1 MMEREREFMAR
12 VDDNPFDVVEIE
24 ILRLLKVAQDTM
36 VTRIAAEIGKDFEV
50 AYGHCLLLSDEGIVE
65 ELHEG
70 VPIKHT
76 RYPLEKVG
84 FHLTEKGREICD
96 TFGK

>member
-1 MMEREREFMAR
+1 MEREREIMTR
-12 VDDNPFDVVEIE
+12 TNDSPFDAVEIE
-24 ILRLLKVAQDTM
+24 ILRLLKEAQDTK
-36 VTRIAAEIGKDFEV
+36 VTRIAAELGKDFEI
-50 AYGHCLLLSDEGIVE
+50 AYGHCLLLSDEGIIE

-84 FHLTEKGREICD
+84 FHLTEKGHKICNR
-96 TFGK
+96 FEM

>member
-1 MMEREREFMAR
+1 MGR
-12 VDDNPFDVVEIE
+12 VDDNRFDVIEIE
-24 ILRLLKVAQDTM
+24 ILRLLKEAQDIK
-36 VTRIAAEIGKDFEV
+36 VTKIAAEIGKDFDI
-50 AYGHCLLLSDEGIVE
+50 AYGYCLLLSDEGIIE

-84 FHLTEKGREICD
+84 FYLTEKGHKICD
-96 TFGK
+96 RIDF

>member
-1 MMEREREFMAR
+1 MELERKTMAR
-12 VDDNPFDVVEIE
+12 TDDSPFDVIEIE
-24 ILRLLKVAQDTM
+24 ILRLLKEAQEIK
-36 VTRIAAEIGKDFEV
+36 VTRIAAELGKDFEI
-50 AYGHCLLLSDEGIVE
+50 AYGHCLLLSDQGIIE

-84 FHLTEKGREICD
+84 FHLTEKGHKICNRFD
-96 TFGK
+96 L

>member
-1 MMEREREFMAR
+1 MESEMEIMAR
-12 VDDNPFDVVEIE
+12 VDDNPFDAVEIE
-24 ILRLLKVAQDTM
+24 ILRLLKGAQDTK
-36 VTRIAAEIGKDFEV
+36 VTRIAAELGKDFEV

-70 VPIKHT
+70 GPIKHT

-84 FHLTEKGREICD
+84 FHLTEKGRETCN
-96 TFGK
+96 TFDI

>member
-1 MMEREREFMAR
+1 MEIMAR
-12 VDDNPFDVVEIE
+12 VDDSPFDVVEIE
-24 ILRLLKVAQDTM
+24 ILRLLKEAQDTK

-65 ELHEG
+65 ELLEG
-70 VPIKHT
+70 VPIKRT

-96 TFGK
+96 TFDK

>member
-1 MMEREREFMAR
+1 MAK

-24 ILRLLKVAQDTM
+24 ILRLLKEAQDTK

>member
-1 MMEREREFMAR
+1 MEREREVMAR
-12 VDDNPFDVVEIE
+12 TDDSPFDVIEIE
-24 ILRLLKVAQDTM
+24 ILRLLKEAQEIK
-36 VTRIAAEIGKDFEV
+36 VTRIAAELGQDFEI
-50 AYGHCLLLSDEGIVE
+50 AYGHCLPLSDQGIIE

-84 FHLTEKGREICD
+84 FHLTEKGHKICN

>member
-1 MMEREREFMAR
+1 MEREREVMAR
-12 VDDNPFDVVEIE
+12 TDDSPFDVIEIE
-24 ILRLLKVAQDTM
+24 ILRLLKEAQEIK
-36 VTRIAAEIGKDFEV
+36 VTRIAAELGQDFEI
-50 AYGHCLLLSDEGIVE
+50 AYGHCLLLSDQGIIE

-84 FHLTEKGREICD
+84 FHLTEKGHKICN